1 VSDDL
6 RELDELL
13 DYARAEVDGPGRDP
27 IVGFFEALSATEAE
41 RIAKLFAVARRLQAG
56 DNDAATRVALGL
68 VRSMPDEDDRHGAVV
83 VRTFAE
89 TLLGRCRRVSSSG
102 GNLYLGARPPGAQL
116 RAFELLRLRTPLIP
130 FAYSAANRALLR
142 GLQPGCE
149 VTLIDFGIGRGGQ
162 IRALLRN
169 PVVRRGVGQLHV
181 VGIEPD
187 SDEATDQGALEMA
200 RRQVLDAAAE
210 ADVKVRFSAVA
221 KRGEELEVGDFPELG
236 GTILA
241 NAAFAVHHVTAEGS
255 GGRDRVGVL
264 ALLRELGATTVVMT
278 EPESDHVDDRLE
290 ARLLN
295 AYRHYRTVAASLE
308 AMLDRADAQLVFAEF
323 FAPEVRNVVGHEG
336 AGRTERH
343 EQSAT
348 WAKHLEA
355 AGWTVEAPRRLVP
368 DAAAPEGFS
377 LHESDHAFRLVFDAT
392 PLLGV
397 LRAHPRGR

>member
-1 VSDDL
+1 MSGDGSEFVA
-6 RELDELL
+6 LL
-13 DYARAEVDGPGRDP
+13 DYIAAEVDTPGRDP
-27 IVGFFEALSATEAE
+27 VREFFVERRALEAE
-41 RIAKLFAVARRLQAG
+41 RVATLFSIARHLAAG
-56 DNDAATRVALGL
+56 EPQRAASLALAL
-68 VRSMPDEDDRHGAVV
+68 VRGMPDEDDQHGSVV

-89 TLLGRCRRVSSSG
+89 TLLGRCRSVSSSG

-130 FAYSAANRALLR
+130 FAYSAANRALLL

-149 VTLIDFGIGRGGQ
+149 VTLIDVGIGRGGQ

-169 PVVRRGVGQLHV
+169 PIARRGIERLHV
-181 VGIEPD
+181 VGVEPD
-187 SDEATDQGALEMA
+187 SDAATGHGALEMA
-200 RRQVLDAAAE
+200 GRQVLDVAAE
-210 ADVKVRFSAVA
+210 VGMDVSFTPVA
-221 KRGEELEVGDFPELG
+221 RRGEELRLEDFPPMR

-241 NAAFAVHHVTAEGS
+241 NAAFAVHHVTAADPGAL
-255 GGRDRVGVL
+255 DRVAVL
-264 ALLRELGATTVVMT
+264 ALLRQLGATALVLT
-278 EPESDHVDDRLE
+278 EPESDHVDDRLV

-308 AMLDRADAQLVFAEF
+308 AMLAPADAQLVFSEF

-348 WAKHLEA
+348 WAGHLEA
-355 AGWTVEAPRRLVP
+355 AGWTVDTPRRLVP
-368 DAAAPEGFS
+368 GAGAPSGFS
-377 LHESDHAFRLVFDAT
+377 LHESDHAFRLVFDDV

-397 LRAHPRGR
+397 LRASAG